1 MNLLELF
8 FILSGIILLII
19 SFDIAKKQKFNALH
33 FLVFLGIGVGLLIFT
48 FFPGIRDGVGRLF
61 GLARGAD
68 ALVYGA
74 IIFLVYFVLLLLGKV
89 VENRENLTKIIREYS
104 LDASKQKIIEW
115 EEVFLIRAFNEGQII
130 KPVIQEILDA
140 KHKNILVIN
149 DGSTDETRQV
159 LEKFADK
166 IYVVNHTINLG
177 AGAALE
183 TGFEY
188 LRRYGK
194 VKNIITFDADGQ
206 HSIEDAK
213 KMLETLK
220 KNPEIKVLFGSRFL
234 GEKKSNIPLVRR
246 CTLLLGRIF
255 TYLIS
260 GIFLTDAHNWL
271 RAFRSDIIEQIRI
284 NINSMAYAS
293 EFIDKLKRNN
303 FEIKEIPVT
312 IKYTQ
317 YSLSKGQKSGNAIA
331 IAMRMIWSK
340 FIK

>member
-1 MNLLELF
+1 MTLLELF

-33 FLVFLGIGVGLLIFT
+33 FLVFLGIGGGLLVFT
-48 FFPGIRDGVGRLF
+48 FFPEIRDSVGRIF
-61 GLARGAD
+61 GLSRGAD

-89 VENRENLTKIIREYS
+89 VENRENLTKVIREYS
-104 LDASKQKIIEW
+104 LNASERKTIEW
-115 EEVFLIRAFNEGQII
+115 EEVFLIRAFNEGQ
-130 KPVIQEILDA
+130 VIEQVLREVLDSGY
-140 KHKNILVIN
+140 KNILIIN
-149 DGSTDETRQV
+149 DGSTDMTQKI
-159 LEKFADK
+159 LEKFSDK
-166 IYVVNHTINLG
+166 ICIVHHTINLG

-194 VKNIITFDADGQ
+194 VENIITFDADGQ

-234 GEKKSNIPLVRR
+234 GEKKSNTPIIRR

-260 GIFLTDAHNWL
+260 GVFLTDAHNWL
-271 RAFRSDIIEQIRI
+271 RAFRSEIIEKIRI
-284 NINSMAYAS
+284 DINSMAYAS

-312 IKYTQ
+312 IKYTK
-317 YSLSKGQKSGNAIA
+317 YSLAKGQKSGNAIA

-340 FIK
+340 FMK